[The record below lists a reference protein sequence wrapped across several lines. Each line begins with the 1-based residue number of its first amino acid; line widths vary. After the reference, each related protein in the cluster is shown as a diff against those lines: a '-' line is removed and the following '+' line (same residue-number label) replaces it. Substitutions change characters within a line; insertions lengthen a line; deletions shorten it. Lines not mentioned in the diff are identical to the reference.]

1 MNSLHIKS
9 ATKIIK
15 SPAIITLNEIKA
27 LLVRLVMKFESE
39 KTEYKAR
46 TRQGYDRSGCVAG
59 FYFHKKKRAGYPAR
73 FRFIA

>member
-15 SPAIITLNEIKA
+15 SPVIITLNEIKA
-27 LLVRLVMKFESE
+27 LLARLVTKFESE
-39 KTEYKAR
+39 KAEYKAR

-59 FYFHKKKRAGYPAR
+59 FYFHKKSEQVTPLALGL
-73 FRFIA
+73 